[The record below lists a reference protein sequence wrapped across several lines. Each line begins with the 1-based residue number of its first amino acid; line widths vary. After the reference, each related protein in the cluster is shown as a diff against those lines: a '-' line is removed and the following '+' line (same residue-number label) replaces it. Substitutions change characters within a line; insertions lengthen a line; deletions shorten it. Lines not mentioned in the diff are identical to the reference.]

1 MGKSLSEIVNAAL
14 SDADRSLKIASAA
27 DATSTDPGDFLAA
40 ELVGPSKVA
49 SHDEEDTF
57 SEKEREGAKKLISKH
72 EREEHGK
79 GEEKSEKKSSR
90 QIKDDAAYGLKLAT
104 ALEHSAHIV
113 AKLANSPLDAPGPAV
128 MESGF
133 EGAGTVTPK
142 AHSNVS
148 DKITGPTLSN
158 SDLPT
163 SKADHTGKLD
173 GEQPKNN
180 TGKTAG
186 WTKSKEASERLLRAK
201 QAQAE
206 LLTRLGQT
214 KAAEAI
220 LKQAQD
226 PSSPPPE
233 LPGHSD
239 AFKMDTEPGPS
250 SHIPDNAGLISMTK
264 AQAKDQSVRAA
275 TDHISETP
283 TKDNAV
289 AAHTLRTDGQKV
301 SSLDAVGAALGRP
314 FEGSEK
320 VALIS
325 QEKAERQATKREAK
339 LDKYIEKKK
348 ITPEYA
354 KALLARGPSRSKEV
368 FGNVFG
374 LPLGRWHDEKV
385 RAAAQR
391 VLDKEKKSSD
401 EGTLS
406 RAFLERAVKVAHDPD
421 ADPSERVYAQ
431 QIVSA
436 IKAKTQMDPDALL
449 G

>member
-14 SDADRSLKIASAA
+14 SDADKSLKIASAS
-27 DATSTDPGDFLAA
+27 DASVVDPGDFLAA
-40 ELVGPSKVA
+40 ELAAPRGKVA
-49 SHDEEDTF
+49 SADEEDTF
-57 SEKEREGAKKLISKH
+57 SKKEREGAEKIVKKH
-72 EREEHGK
+72 EHSMHGK
-79 GEEKSEKKSSR
+79 DTGDKDEKRSSA
-90 QIKDDAAYGLKLAT
+90 QIKEAAAYGLKLAT
-104 ALEHSAHIV
+104 ALEQSAHIV

-148 DKITGPTLSN
+148 DKITGPSLSN

-186 WTKSKEASERLLRAK
+186 WTKDKEASARVLRTK
-201 QAQAE
+201 QAQVE

-214 KAAEAI
+214 KAAEALQAEI
-220 LKQAQD
+220 TKAAQD

-283 TKDNAV
+283 KKDNAV

-301 SSLDAVGAALGRP
+301 SSLDAVKAALSTKTAGAKKAGVDP
-314 FEGSEK
+314 
-320 VALIS
+320 AL
-325 QEKAERQATKREAK
+325 
-339 LDKYIEKKK
+339 
-348 ITPEYA
+348 
-354 KALLARGPSRSKEV
+354 G
-368 FGNVFG
+368 
-374 LPLGRWHDEKV
+374 
-385 RAAAQR
+385 
-391 VLDKEKKSSD
+391 
-401 EGTLS
+401 
-406 RAFLERAVKVAHDPD
+406 RAFLERAVKVASDPD
-421 ADPSERVYAQ
+421 ADPQERVYAQ
-431 QIVSA
+431 QIVDA
-436 IKAKTQMDPDALL
+436 VKAKTQFDPATLL
-449 G
+449 S